1 MARCAVAVRSVAG
14 GGIYMKETARR
25 AFAIFKES
33 NPEKDQAVLRF
44 IIINLIFGYMLLFSN
59 PASTFRI
66 PLLWFISAYIFFSTV
81 VLASIFLAPAPSCF
95 RRTAGLSLDI
105 SGTCYGMY
113 LTGALG
119 APLYIVLLWTIFG
132 NGIRYGRKHLVGAT
146 GLGAVCFFVV
156 ILTNQYWNSQGSLSY
171 GLLLGLVVLPVFI
184 AVLLKKLTRA
194 IQETHEANL
203 KLEEAIARAENA
215 SKVKSRFLANMSH
228 EIRTPLNGIMGTVEL
243 LGCTSL
249 TPLQREYSGTI
260 LASAHALLSL
270 VNDVLDISKIEEGK
284 VVLEESDFNL
294 YSLLKTSASMLAVTA
309 GEKGLRLL
317 TQVSPDVPFALK
329 GDEARLR
336 QVLLNL
342 LGNAIKFTERGEI
355 HLNASLVRENE
366 THALINFG
374 VSDTGIGIDVEA
386 QSRIFDRFSQ
396 ADDSITRRFG
406 GTGLGT
412 TISKEL
418 VELMGGRIE
427 LASSVGSGTTFSF
440 SIDFQKTADGA
451 NLAQTATDTGIRK
464 ALVVSSDLEPARNL
478 LANLKLLGAVDITTV
493 SGARQAFE
501 CGNGQGPGNHYDITF
516 VVKNGLDIPHHE
528 FAKAF
533 RLDKQSHDAPLILA
547 AAEEP
552 DAIVREAVGLGYTM
566 VVRLPST
573 PRTLRNVLYFSRSS
587 DWMEDRAHESEAQ
600 GSQFPAAKP
609 LKILAAEDNPTNQM
623 LIKRLLEHI
632 GHTVHVVED
641 GEKALKAMNDSKYDL
656 VFLDLNMPV
665 MGGIEAAR
673 IYRMTSR
680 DRRYVPIIALTADAM
695 PESRKTCM
703 EVGMDAVL
711 TKPFDM
717 KKLYKTIESV
727 LSVNRTDAPAM
738 DEPMPEIDR
747 DVSSWADDSGR
758 KVLDIDFLNEMKE
771 VGRNGDFVQ
780 NLVWVFLRSSERNM
794 EKLGHALENREIEA
808 FRNIAHALKGS
819 AGQMGA
825 IRVMDICTKL
835 QNMGDDSQ
843 MAERMELFQ
852 VLKDEFL
859 MVRRSLMA
867 HIRESKNN
875 TLRAS
880 S

>member
-1 MARCAVAVRSVAG
+1 
-14 GGIYMKETARR
+14 MKEMKEIARR
-25 AFAIFKES
+25 AFAGFKES
-33 NPEKDQAVLRF
+33 SPEKDQAVLRF
-44 IIINLIFGYMLLFSN
+44 IIINLIFGYMLLFSDHG
-59 PASTFRI
+59 STFRV

-81 VLASIFLAPAPSCF
+81 VLASIFLAPAPSGF

-113 LTGALG
+113 LTGELG
-119 APLYIVLLWTIFG
+119 SPLYIVLLWTIFG

-146 GLGAVCFFVV
+146 CLGVLSFFVV
-156 ILTNQYWNSQGSLSY
+156 ILTNQYWNSQGALSY
-171 GLLLGLVVLPVFI
+171 GLLLGLVVLPAFI

-194 IQETHEANL
+194 IQETNEANL
-203 KLEEAIARAENA
+203 KLGEAIALAENA

-228 EIRTPLNGIMGTVEL
+228 EIRTPLSGIMGTVEL

-260 LASAHALLSL
+260 LASANALLSL

-284 VVLEESDFNL
+284 VVLEKSDFNL
-294 YSLLKTSASMLAVTA
+294 YSLMKTSTSMLSVTA
-309 GEKGLRLL
+309 AEKGLRLL

-342 LGNAIKFTERGEI
+342 MGNAVKFTERGEI
-355 HLNASLVRENE
+355 HLKASLVRENE
-366 THALINFG
+366 THALINFE

-427 LASSVGSGTTFSF
+427 LESKVGSGSTFRF
-440 SIDFQKTADGA
+440 SVDFQKSADGA
-451 NLAQTATDTGIRK
+451 TLAQTATDTGIRK
-464 ALVVSSDLEPARNL
+464 ALVVSSDLEPAREL
-478 LANLKLLGAVDITTV
+478 LANLKLLGAVEITTV

-501 CGNGQGPGNHYDITF
+501 RGNEQGPGNYYDITF

-528 FAKAF
+528 FARAF
-533 RLDKQSHDAPLILA
+533 RLDRQSHDAPLILA

-552 DAIVREAVGLGYTM
+552 DAIVREAVGLGYTT

-573 PRTLRNVLYFSRSS
+573 PRTLRNVFYFSRSP
-587 DWMEDRAHESEAQ
+587 DCVEDSAHESAAQ
-600 GSQFPAAKP
+600 GSQRPAARP

-623 LIKRLLEHI
+623 LIKRLLEHV

-641 GEKALKAMNDSKYDL
+641 GETALRAMNESKYDL

-665 MGGIEAAR
+665 MGGIETAR

-703 EVGMDAVL
+703 EVGMDAVM

-727 LSVNRTDAPAM
+727 LSVNRTATPAM
-738 DEPMPEIDR
+738 DEPMPDIDR
-747 DVSSWADDSGR
+747 DVSLRADDSGR
-758 KVLDIDFLNEMKE
+758 KVLDIDFLDEMKG
-771 VGRNGDFVQ
+771 VGMNGDFVQ

-794 EKLGHALENREIEA
+794 EKMGHALENREIEA
-808 FRNIAHALKGS
+808 FRNVAHALKGS

-825 IRVMDICTKL
+825 IRVMDICARL

-843 MAERMELFQ
+843 MRERMELFRA
-852 VLKDEFL
+852 LKDEFL

-867 HIRESKNN
+867 HIRESRND
-875 TLRAS
+875 TLRVS